1 MAIFFTQAAPFVD
14 PAGVLTIEAWTQ
26 LNGLVEAVG
35 GVDGEVQ
42 IATDQVV
49 SGTFADARI
58 AESNVTQHQA
68 ALTLTSGQVSAAGAL
83 MDSEVASLSGI
94 KTLTVPDSTTIT
106 SFAATVLDDTTA
118 SDARTTLGVEIGTD
132 VHPFLSVR
140 AETGTTATLATTDN
154 VLIVTNAG
162 ANTVTIPASL
172 TGGPYWVFQG
182 GAGATTIEGAAGTVD
197 LNGTT
202 GGSVALTNAGDKLML
217 VRRAADDWLGG

>member
-14 PAGVLTIEAWTQ
+14 PAGILTIEAWTQ

-83 MDSEVASLSGI
+83 LASS
-94 KTLTVPDSTTIT
+94 VSSNIT
-106 SFAATVLDDTTA
+106 SFALPASTTISTFGATLVDDTTA

-132 VHPFLSVR
+132 VHPFLSVN
-140 AETGTTATLATTDN
+140 AQTGTTYTLTASDRVVTM
-154 VLIVTNAG
+154 TNAG

-217 VRRAADDWLGG
+217 VRRASDDWLGG